1 MNVEKVYNKKYA
13 ELVNR
18 VRQQLRENFSHYDFQ
33 SLYSEY
39 DISNKEMLDTIL
51 SSVDRLESQIK
62 RALENKDKNFM
73 KALDN
78 GFTLNLEFDKNNYDC
93 RVFAFRILG
102 DTLKISPNGQIVLP
116 TDLTTRVDKS
126 NYIRDKDTFGPVLDK
141 IMQDAIDAGNV
152 NEIFEIFNSK
162 RFTEQE
168 TDMALPYVVN
178 KAIKQMQKQAEY
190 EVGAK
195 KQGLPFVEPCFRLE
209 YLLGT
214 LNDYLGARTDEYSTS
229 LTYSN
234 EKNEHLIEVFKNS
247 SAAPR
252 LKAFIDTYFNA
263 MIDGKIDYDIY
274 KTTAYI
280 DCGRH
285 YADLFYTL
293 DMLSIEDFKRA
304 QEYRDVGYQLKGDT
318 RGGGKP
324 NEHILEELRIKEL
337 TQERI
342 L

>member
-1 MNVEKVYNKKYA
+1 MNIEKVYNKKYA

-39 DISNKEMLDTIL
+39 NISNKEMLDTIL

-62 RALENKDKNFM
+62 RALENKNKNFM
-73 KALDN
+73 KDLDN

-102 DTLKISPNGQIVLP
+102 ETLKISPNGQIVLA
-116 TDLTTRVDKS
+116 TDLTTRIDKS
-126 NYIRDKDTFGPVLDK
+126 NYIRNKDTFGPVLDQ

-190 EVGAK
+190 EVSAK
-195 KQGLPFVEPCFRLE
+195 KQGLPFVEPCFQLE
-209 YLLGT
+209 YL
-214 LNDYLGARTDEYSTS
+214 
-229 LTYSN
+229 
-234 EKNEHLIEVFKNS
+234 I
-247 SAAPR
+247 
-252 LKAFIDTYFNA
+252 
-263 MIDGKIDYDIY
+263 
-274 KTTAYI
+274 
-280 DCGRH
+280 
-285 YADLFYTL
+285 
-293 DMLSIEDFKRA
+293 SIF
-304 QEYRDVGYQLKGDT
+304 L
-318 RGGGKP
+318 
-324 NEHILEELRIKEL
+324 LE
-337 TQERI
+337 
-342 L
+342 